1 MNLGVRHRGT
11 ALPANRRE
19 APGKSW
25 RAHREI
31 KRYAGGSE
39 HCTVA
44 DEWMDAAGKRAAAD
58 ESESADQ
65 SGDTAT
71 GADESY
77 RAGASA
83 AGAERYDGTAW
94 LAAGTGS
101 EADRAFVSAGHGR
114 RLFEAKEPHLE
125 PDPSAYGAE
134 CPSVPAQKYHP
145 PESAPPA
152 RTNS

>member
-44 DEWMDAAGKRAAAD
+44 DEWMDAAGSGAAAD
-58 ESESADQ
+58 ESN
-65 SGDTAT
+65 DTDPD
-71 GADESY
+71 ADEPDRS
-77 RAGASA
+77 GAA
-83 AGAERYDGTAW
+83 ATRDQRYDGTVW
-94 LAAGTGS
+94 IAAGSGA
-101 EADRAFVSAGHGR
+101 EAD
-114 RLFEAKEPHLE
+114 
-125 PDPSAYGAE
+125 
-134 CPSVPAQKYHP
+134 
-145 PESAPPA
+145 
-152 RTNS
+152 

>member
-1 MNLGVRHRGT
+1 MNLGVRQRGI

-44 DEWMDAAGKRAAAD
+44 DEWMDAAGSGTAAD
-58 ESESADQ
+58 ESPDQ
-65 SGDTAT
+65 SYDTAT

-77 RAGASA
+77 GSGDA
-83 AGAERYDGTAW
+83 AGRTERYDGTGW
-94 LAAGTGS
+94 IAAGS
-101 EADRAFVSAGHGR
+101 AAEA
-114 RLFEAKEPHLE
+114 
-125 PDPSAYGAE
+125 
-134 CPSVPAQKYHP
+134 
-145 PESAPPA
+145 
-152 RTNS
+152 